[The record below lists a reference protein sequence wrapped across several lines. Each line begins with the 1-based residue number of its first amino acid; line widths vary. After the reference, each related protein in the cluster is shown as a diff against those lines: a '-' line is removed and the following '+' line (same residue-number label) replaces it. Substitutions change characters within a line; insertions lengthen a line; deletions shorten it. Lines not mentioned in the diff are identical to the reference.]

1 MGEGLAWALPAS
13 TPPNVVGALVLV
25 HHRIASALDGRLVL
39 FLIFVVVLVLVVGLE
54 KLVTC
59 RPLRSLLKLAN
70 PSGVAM
76 LVFEVPLPLQ
86 FCTVE
91 LLLLGFYF
99 SEDRVGS
106 FSLEKVMQH
115 RCFVFIQ
122 WGLFVL

>member
-25 HHRIASALDGRLVL
+25 HCRIASALDGRLVL

-54 KLVTC
+54 KLVTR

-106 FSLEKVMQH
+106 FSL
-115 RCFVFIQ
+115 
-122 WGLFVL
+122 